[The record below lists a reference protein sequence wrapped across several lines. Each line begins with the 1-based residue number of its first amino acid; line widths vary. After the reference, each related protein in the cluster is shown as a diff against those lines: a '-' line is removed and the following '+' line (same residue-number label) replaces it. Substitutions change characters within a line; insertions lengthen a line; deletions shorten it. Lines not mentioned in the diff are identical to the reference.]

1 MARPLRIAFFGGLY
15 PIISR
20 GKAGENI
27 YQDNEDGCVFFD
39 LQSHSY
45 ERHAWACHA
54 YSLMPSHYH
63 LLLETTQ
70 RTLSKRMKHLN
81 GKYTGQF
88 NHCHGRERHGL
99 RGRLKASTG
108 SSYLIGPRYL
118 LAGLTRY
125 IA

>member
-1 MARPLRIAFFGGLY
+1 MRL
-15 PIISR
+15 
-20 GKAGENI
+20 
-27 YQDNEDGCVFFD
+27 FD

-99 RGRLKASTG
+99 GDGLKLAQVQV
-108 SSYLIGPRYL
+108 IL
-118 LAGLTRY
+118 LDRDTYWLG
-125 IA
+125 